1 MVCHALTGNA
11 DADDWWAGLF
21 GAGRTLD
28 PQRDFIVSSNV
39 LGGCYGTTGPTSTRP
54 GTVCRYGGG
63 FPHVTVRDMVRLQ
76 ARLLHHLGVDRLN
89 LVMGGSLGG
98 MQALEWACMFP
109 DRVDSVVAIGVG
121 ATQSA
126 WSLAFSDAQ
135 RAAITTD
142 PGFADGGYEPGGGP
156 VDGLAIARM
165 IAMISYRSP
174 DNFSTRFGR
183 SESDAGFAVQ
193 SYLRHQGTKLAARF
207 DANSYLMLVGAMDS
221 HDLGRARGELSNVL
235 AENTTPVLTIGIS
248 SDVLYPVS
256 EVKKLA
262 GALPNARYETLEAP
276 QGHDAFLIETA
287 ALDQIITRFQADL
300 TEGWTPTRQ
309 LTTTAPRGAART

>member
-98 MQALEWACMFP
+98 MQALEWACIFP

-142 PGFADGGYEPGGGP
+142 PGLQALKELEDH
-156 VDGLAIARM
+156 DC
-165 IAMISYRSP
+165 
-174 DNFSTRFGR
+174 
-183 SESDAGFAVQ
+183 SD
-193 SYLRHQGTKLAARF
+193 H
-207 DANSYLMLVGAMDS
+207 
-221 HDLGRARGELSNVL
+221 LGRCRRP
-235 AENTTPVLTIGIS
+235 TPLRRKR
-248 SDVLYPVS
+248 P
-256 EVKKLA
+256 
-262 GALPNARYETLEAP
+262 
-276 QGHDAFLIETA
+276 
-287 ALDQIITRFQADL
+287 
-300 TEGWTPTRQ
+300 
-309 LTTTAPRGAART
+309 